1 MSNLEE
7 ALSQKAY
14 ILFYRLKERNR
25 QMYYKDREDLDEVV
39 NHVNGAELT
48 TSLTNS
54 RTRRGASFQ
63 ASEPRSASKSEGK
76 PVVLAEEEKKEHI
89 PERGSISRTQYS
101 RVQVQAV
108 NTQNILPLKRD
119 AQSSDEEEEDMGEP
133 IIEAA
138 KRLWM
143 GKSKN

>member
-39 NHVNGAELT
+39 NQINGAELT

-63 ASEPRSASKSEGK
+63 AGEPRSASKSEGK
-76 PVVLAEEEKKEHI
+76 PVALAEEEKKEHI

-108 NTQNILPLKRD
+108 NT
-119 AQSSDEEEEDMGEP
+119 
-133 IIEAA
+133 
-138 KRLWM
+138 
-143 GKSKN
+143 